1 MSHRTRLIYRIPSFK
16 EGITRI
22 FDISGGIKDDFAVVA
37 EKYDSVQE
45 KDHDPLKEGD
55 RAFALASEKITVFCL
70 SFNQNQLNYWRNI
83 EDSPSAYPT

>member
-37 EKYDSVQE
+37 EKHDSIQA
-45 KDHDPLKEGD
+45 KDHDPLREGD
-55 RAFALASEKITVFCL
+55 RAFVLASEKINGTMGTVGDRMR
-70 SFNQNQLNYWRNI
+70 SKVRQ
-83 EDSPSAYPT
+83 

>member
-37 EKYDSVQE
+37 EKHDSVQA

-55 RAFALASEKITVFCL
+55 RGSIKYDFQWKQC
-70 SFNQNQLNYWRNI
+70 
-83 EDSPSAYPT
+83 

>member
-37 EKYDSVQE
+37 EKHDSVQA
-45 KDHDPLKEGD
+45 KDYDPLKEGD
-55 RAFALASEKITVFCL
+55 RAFALACEKINKTMATVGDQMT
-70 SFNQNQLNYWRNI
+70 SKVRQ
-83 EDSPSAYPT
+83 